1 MTSPLGARYE
11 GASIGGSRCAGTPGT
26 NDMCVGVA
34 ISRTGTLEGPWD
46 KITGPFFSGG
56 KHGHRRCGHFHAP
69 PSVHFVRQFSTRNK
83 QDAMQMNPAT
93 HG

>member
-56 KHGHRRCGHFHAP
+56 KHGHRRCGPFHAP
-69 PSVHFVRQFSTRNK
+69 PSVHFIRQFSTRNK
-83 QDAMQMNPAT
+83 QDAMQMNPTA